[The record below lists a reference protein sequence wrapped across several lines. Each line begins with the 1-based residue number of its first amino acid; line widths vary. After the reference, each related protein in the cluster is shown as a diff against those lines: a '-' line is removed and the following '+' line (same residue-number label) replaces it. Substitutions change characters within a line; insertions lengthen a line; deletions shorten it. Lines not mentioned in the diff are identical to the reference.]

1 MCGERNPY
9 MEPNT
14 VSYVPFSDVSEEK
27 ISFERLEVNFDP
39 LHMKWSSFWWFFA
52 PVAMVTAWFVNEFVK
67 LGSN

>member
-14 VSYVPFSDVSEEK
+14 VSYFPFSDVSEEK

-39 LHMKWSSFWWFFA
+39 LHMK
-52 PVAMVTAWFVNEFVK
+52 
-67 LGSN
+67 